1 MASTVARVDSV
12 AVVSVSGADPRGSD
26 DVVGAVAVELELL
39 LEQDDDMEDEDKVQ
53 LVDVIELAGVE
64 PEVELAIGIGE
75 SSSLSLCSSILR
87 IVFVAA
93 GMKNETM
100 YWKCFKNKCDWRVI
114 TV

>member
-12 AVVSVSGADPRGSD
+12 AVVSVNGADPKGSD
-26 DVVGAVAVELELL
+26 DVVGAVAVVELELL
-39 LEQDDDMEDEDKVQ
+39 LEQDDDMEEEDKVQ

-75 SSSLSLCSSILR
+75 SSSLSLCSSIFR

-93 GMKNETM
+93 GMENKTM
-100 YWKCFKNKCDWRVI
+100 N
-114 TV
+114 